1 MNKNQSGPSVP
12 AVLGAAVLTGFALT
26 LALMAA
32 CALAVLM
39 GGLSADKIALW
50 AGLCLM
56 LGSMCAAFL
65 AAKRSSAWQPLWGL
79 AAGLIVFVCLAVLS
93 FAWFG
98 QQVQLSRLLSNAIL
112 TIAGAA
118 VGGVLGARRRRR
130 KKRRK

>member
-39 GGLSADKIALW
+39 GGLPADKIALW
-50 AGLCLM
+50 ADLCLV
-56 LGSMCAAFL
+56 LGSLCAAFL

-79 AAGLIVFVCLAVLS
+79 TAGVKMCIRDRNWTMLRMVPHRSLLEVKKLGTHYSS
-93 FAWFG
+93 FW
-98 QQVQLSRLLSNAIL
+98 L
-112 TIAGAA
+112 
-118 VGGVLGARRRRR
+118 RRHTG
-130 KKRRK
+130 